1 MSLSRLTKVATG
13 ILILAAILLP
23 LVAGGNRYLVSVV
36 VTAYVIGIAVYGLDV
51 LLGYTGQLSLAHAGF
66 FAIGGY
72 TTALLMRDLE
82 LSFWLALPAALVLTS
97 ALGYL
102 IGLAALRTREDYFA
116 IFTLAVGVMIVI
128 VIDRWEELTGG
139 TDGLIGIPSPSPL
152 GPITFESHT
161 SQYYLI
167 LLFLVLTIYAV
178 WALVNSLVGRTFIA
192 VRNSEELA
200 AAMGIDTGKTHQL
213 AFVISVALAALGG
226 SLYAVVQGYIGPDM
240 GGTLMTFMMLTY
252 LMVGG
257 VASLAGP
264 LLGTL
269 LVTTLMQGL
278 QAFEAYQM
286 MVLGP
291 ILTMVIIFF
300 PHGLAGRGRRLV
312 EWVTAERRAP
322 LAALGPRS
330 DGLAGPDAGG
340 VKPGAA
346 GIGDTPLGSG
356 SREEGFPSGGE
367 G

>member
-1 MSLSRLTKVATG
+1 MGLSRLKKVSTG
-13 ILILAAILLP
+13 IVLLAAILFP
-23 LVAGGNRYLVSVV
+23 LVFQGNPYLVSVAV
-36 VTAYVIGIAVYGLDV
+36 TVYVTAIAVYGLDV

-72 TTALLMRDLE
+72 TTALLTRDLE
-82 LSFWLALPAALVLTS
+82 VSFWLALPAAIVLTS

-116 IFTLAVGVMIVI
+116 IFTLAVGVMITI
-128 VIDRWEELTGG
+128 AIDRWESLTGG

-152 GPITFESHT
+152 GPITFESQT
-161 SQYYLI
+161 AQYYLI
-167 LLFLVLTIYAV
+167 LAFLLATIYAV
-178 WALVNSLVGRTFIA
+178 WSLVNSLVGRTFIA

-200 AAMGIDTGKTHQL
+200 RAMGIDAGKTHQL
-213 AFVISVALAALGG
+213 AFVLSVALAALGG
-226 SLYAVVQGYIGPDM
+226 SLYAVFQGYIGPDM

-269 LVTTLMQGL
+269 LVTALMQGL

-291 ILTMVIIFF
+291 ILTLVIIFF
-300 PHGLAGRGRRLV
+300 PHGLAGRARHLVQSFAAGRR
-312 EWVTAERRAP
+312 AERPTR
-322 LAALGPRS
+322 GR
-330 DGLAGPDAGG
+330 GGGAGDRD
-340 VKPGAA
+340 PG
-346 GIGDTPLGSG
+346 GSG
-356 SREEGFPSGGE
+356 SKSPAEHGAES
-367 G
+367 